1 MTLIAAEKEQPIIR
15 SLLFLAIAQ
24 ISRGEWYN

>member
-24 ISRGEWYN
+24 TSRGMV